1 MAASVEF
8 NGQKITDKLDLLVQ
22 VELPW
27 IASLTLSGKR
37 KGDTSLINQ
46 VEKDLLVHQKN
57 TFSNIT
63 SITTRF
69 KIEGSK
75 AKTIK
80 STGSSFASI
89 RHYSDE
95 EISKGT
101 PPSEYLKPQIV
112 GGPVKRQRFQRAL
125 AERSGLMKRT
135 EFMMPIK
142 NDQPAF
148 GKIKGGEYTRA
159 LWGIRVMEQF
169 RGTDRFVGKR
179 NYRTAG
185 TYVYVDRG
193 LAQWAEFDPSVRPK
207 ANMIKALNEK
217 GGNGFRLPAAGIY
230 KVKPNGL
237 EKRWAQLP
245 SIPQAKA
252 NHYRFRATATE
263 SVAKNFERI
272 FRQKVKEV
280 LG

>member
-27 IASLTLSGKR
+27 IATLTLNGKR
-37 KGDTSLINQ
+37 GKDQSLANQ
-46 VEKDLLVHQKN
+46 VQEDLRAHQKN
-57 TFSNIT
+57 TFQNIGRE
-63 SITTRF
+63 TTKF
-69 KIEGSK
+69 IVF
-75 AKTIK
+75 K
-80 STGSSFASI
+80 STKQNLETTVK
-89 RHYSDE
+89 HKDE
-95 EISKGT
+95 APKGT
-101 PPSEYLKPQIV
+101 PPSEYLRPQIV
-112 GGPVKRQRFQRAL
+112 GGPVKRQRFQKAL

-159 LWGIRVMEQF
+159 LWGVQVMEQF
-169 RGTDRFVGKR
+169 RGTERFVGKR

-185 TYVYVDRG
+185 SYVHVPRG
-193 LAQWAEFDPSVRPK
+193 LAHWAEFDPSVRQK
-207 ANMIKALNEK
+207 ANMIRALNEK

-230 KVKPNGL
+230 QVKSNGL
-237 EKRWAQLP
+237 DKRWAQLP

>member
-22 VELPW
+22 VQLPW
-27 IASLTLSGKR
+27 IATLTLNGKR
-37 KGDTSLINQ
+37 GKDQSLANQ
-46 VEKDLLVHQKN
+46 VQEDLRAHQKN
-57 TFSNIT
+57 TFKNIGRE
-63 SITTRF
+63 TTKF
-69 KIEGSK
+69 IVF
-75 AKTIK
+75 K
-80 STGSSFASI
+80 STKQNLETTVK
-89 RHYSDE
+89 HKDE
-95 EISKGT
+95 APKGT
-101 PPSEYLKPQIV
+101 PPSEYLRPQIV
-112 GGPVKRQRFQRAL
+112 GGPVKRQRFQKAL

-148 GKIKGGEYTRA
+148 GKIKRGEYTRA

-193 LAQWAEFDPSVRPK
+193 LGKWAQFDKAQRPK
-207 ANMIKALNEK
+207 ANMIRALNEK
-217 GGNGFRLPAAGIY
+217 GGNGFSLPGPGIY
-230 KVKPNGL
+230 KVKSNGL
-237 EKRWAQLP
+237 EKRWSQLK
-245 SIPQAKA
+245 SIPDAKA
-252 NHYRFRATATE
+252 NHYKFRATATQ

-280 LG
+280 IG